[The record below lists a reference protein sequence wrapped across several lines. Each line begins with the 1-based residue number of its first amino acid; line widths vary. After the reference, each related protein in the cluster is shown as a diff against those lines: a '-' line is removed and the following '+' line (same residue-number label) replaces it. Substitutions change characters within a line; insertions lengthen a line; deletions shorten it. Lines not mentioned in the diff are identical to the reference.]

1 MRLRDAYDRD
11 HERGTASAANGSAAF
26 RIRSNR
32 APIREGI
39 IEPAPVGTNE
49 GRALETVGRLTRG
62 ALHELSNP
70 LVGLLGSA
78 ELALAEAEPATKLH
92 ERILLIQQT
101 AGELAGIVRALQ
113 AFLRAQQDPPRR
125 LSLGQAARAA
135 VDLVELVSPA
145 SDITISAAGDA
156 EVVAAPGVVA
166 RELVELLVAA
176 REHASD
182 GSSIELLVGVAG
194 DEGVAAVAGAGE
206 LRLPLA

>member
-1 MRLRDAYDRD
+1 MR
-11 HERGTASAANGSAAF
+11 G
-26 RIRSNR
+26 NR

-39 IEPAPVGTNE
+39 IEPASVGTNE
-49 GRALETVGRLTRG
+49 ARALETVGRLTRG

-78 ELALAEAEPATKLH
+78 ELALAEAESGTKLH

-113 AFLRAQQDPPRR
+113 AFLRAQHDPPRR

-166 RELVELLVAA
+166 RELVELLVEAL
-176 REHASD
+176 EHASD
-182 GSSIELLVGVAG
+182 GSTIELLVGVAG